1 MIESNFQSRMGI
13 EIKRTDKKNLF
24 QSEFSD
30 LVHLLRGYVTYFIPF
45 YWRGRNSWWWRL
57 RFLEL
62 STPSTLTNGG
72 VQTIG
77 GVGLL
82 GPWSFPHFQHF
93 SLALESVN

>member
-13 EIKRTDKKNLF
+13 EIKRTDKKTFFKVSSRIWLICSGVN
-24 QSEFSD
+24 
-30 LVHLLRGYVTYFIPF
+30 
-45 YWRGRNSWWWRL
+45 
-57 RFLEL
+57 FLEL

>member
-13 EIKRTDKKNLF
+13 EIKRTDRKTFLKVSSLIW
-24 QSEFSD
+24 
-30 LVHLLRGYVTYFIPF
+30 FICSGVNF
-45 YWRGRNSWWWRL
+45 
-57 RFLEL
+57 FEL

-82 GPWSFPHFQHF
+82 GPWTFPHFQHF

>member
-1 MIESNFQSRMGI
+1 MMIESNFQIRIGI
-13 EIKRTDKKNLF
+13 EIKRTDKKTF
-24 QSEFSD
+24 FKVSS
-30 LVHLLRGYVTYFIPF
+30 RIWFICS
-45 YWRGRNSWWWRL
+45 GVKV
-57 RFLEL
+57 LEL

-93 SLALESVN
+93 SFELVN

>member
-1 MIESNFQSRMGI
+1 MKL
-13 EIKRTDKKNLF
+13 KRTDKKTF
-24 QSEFSD
+24 FKVSSRIWFICSG
-30 LVHLLRGYVTYFIPF
+30 VTLLTSSHFI
-45 YWRGRNSWWWRL
+45 GGVETVGGGGL
-57 RFLEL
+57 GFLEL